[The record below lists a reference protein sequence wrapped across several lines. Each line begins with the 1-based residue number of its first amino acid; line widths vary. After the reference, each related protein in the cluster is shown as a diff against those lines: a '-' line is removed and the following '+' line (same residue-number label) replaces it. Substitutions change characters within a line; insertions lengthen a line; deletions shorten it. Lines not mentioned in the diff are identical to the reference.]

1 MNWDKRLRCVAAE
14 TQAEAEQW
22 AEKAYAE
29 MLAQPEWPSDVR
41 MAPEAGQ

>member
-1 MNWDKRLRCVAAE
+1 MNWDKWFHPAAAE

-22 AEKAYAE
+22 AEQAYAE
-29 MLAQPEWPSDVR
+29 LLAQPEWPSDVR